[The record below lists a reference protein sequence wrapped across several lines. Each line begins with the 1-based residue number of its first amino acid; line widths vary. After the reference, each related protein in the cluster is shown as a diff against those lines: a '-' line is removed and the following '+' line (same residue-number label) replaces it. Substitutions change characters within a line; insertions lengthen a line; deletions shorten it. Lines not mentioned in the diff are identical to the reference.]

1 MNDLDIWMK
10 TVRRFA
16 MPFALGLLNIVLIG
30 LWLAVLTPEI
40 DAAGLEMRKL
50 RAGNINL
57 RNQIDTVTVALESID
72 GNRIRFA
79 GLREHGFIEHQ
90 NRVGA
95 TKLLDRLREIHGLTS
110 IYYEISP
117 ETLYDDQ
124 ATRAT
129 GFNIVSTRI
138 TVRMR
143 GLFDADLLEFTQS
156 IIDEFPGQ
164 IRPLS
169 FSLLKLSTPTE
180 ATLNALRKGEQ
191 VNFIGGELT
200 FEWNTLR
207 PIVKKTSG

>member
-1 MNDLDIWMK
+1 MNDLDKWMK
-10 TVRRFA
+10 TLRRFA
-16 MPFALGLLNIVLIG
+16 MPVALGLLNTVLIG
-30 LWLAVLTPEI
+30 LWLAVLTPEL
-40 DAAGLEMRKL
+40 DAADLEMRKF

-57 RNQIDTVTVALESID
+57 RNQIDTVTVDLESID
-72 GNRIRFA
+72 DNRIKFA
-79 GLREHGFIEHQ
+79 NLRERGFIDHQ

-169 FSLLKLSTPTE
+169 FSLLKLSAPTE
-180 ATLNALRKGEQ
+180 ETLNALRKGEK

-207 PIVKKTSG
+207 PIVKNTSG

>member
-1 MNDLDIWMK
+1 MNDLDKWMK
-10 TVRRFA
+10 TLRRFA
-16 MPFALGLLNIVLIG
+16 MPVALGLLNTVLIG
-30 LWLAVLTPEI
+30 LWLAVLTPEL
-40 DAAGLEMRKL
+40 DAADLEMRKF
-50 RAGNINL
+50 RAGNISL
-57 RNQIDTVTVALESID
+57 RNQIDTVTVDLESID
-72 GNRIRFA
+72 DNRIKFA
-79 GLREHGFIEHQ
+79 NLRERGFIDHQ

-169 FSLLKLSTPTE
+169 FSLLKLSAPTE
-180 ATLNALRKGEQ
+180 ETLNALRKGEK

-207 PIVKKTSG
+207 PIVKNTSG

>member
-1 MNDLDIWMK
+1 MNDLDKWMK

-40 DAAGLEMRKL
+40 DAADLEMRKF
-50 RAGNINL
+50 RASIINL
-57 RNQIDTVTVALESID
+57 RNQIDTVTVDLESID
-72 GNRIRFA
+72 DNRIKFA
-79 GLREHGFIEHQ
+79 SLREHGFIDPQ

-169 FSLLKLSTPTE
+169 FSLLKLSAPTE